1 MLRLILGGSGTGKS
15 RALME
20 EIRRQAD
27 KNRRIFA
34 IVPDQFS
41 FEFDKRLYK
50 MLGFKE
56 YHKVEVYSFS
66 RLAQEIFRI
75 YGGSSGVYAEDSV
88 KTALMYLAVKSC
100 RKEGSLSFWEKQAVS
115 PRFLPLASEAVKD
128 FRMAG
133 IAPEALV
140 KKLSAVNESV
150 RDKLSDLSM
159 IYTEYNRLLTEKGYK
174 DSLAELGEAA
184 AVASKNNF
192 FADSAVF
199 VDEFRSYTK
208 EEYDLLNAVI
218 SGGGDLFAALTLE
231 RLPSGA
237 DSLFSVNL
245 KTYGSMYNM
254 AKAAHV
260 PFEEQWLYEPMRFKN
275 KELSHISKNIFRN
288 GGEKIPCTGHF
299 SISRFHDPYEEI
311 DFVSGEISRLVRE
324 GGYKYGEIAVV
335 SRNLESYAGILE
347 STLRRSGIPYFLD
360 GTEAVTHKSLTI
372 LIMSALKLAAGKKI
386 ETEELLKYGKT
397 GLAGVTWEEISLLE
411 NYCFK
416 WNVEGDFW
424 TCKFPDGEDKE
435 PERIRKKLIE
445 PVLKLKEAC
454 HNTSGIGISQNIY
467 AFLQDIG
474 AMSLLEE
481 MPADG
486 NEELLALRELK
497 KLWNMLIHGLDV
509 LAEILGD
516 EEVTLSDYRELLC
529 AVLSGSKYAVPPQ
542 TLDAVTLSAAERG
555 RLSSPRAVFVVG
567 MNEGVFPAA
576 VKNTGLFSDRDQA
589 ALEEA
594 GMEISFSLKDKVAEE
609 RFITYQALSSPSE
622 ELYVTVPMA
631 DSAGKTLFPSFVTE
645 QLKGLFTDVPEK
657 SGNDLIFYSPT
668 KEAAYY
674 QFVRN
679 FRRDSAEAASI
690 RAALEEDEW
699 YKERITGLDRLSTS
713 NEYRIESKETA
724 KKLFGEKL
732 TISPSR
738 FEDYQLCPFIYFC
751 KKGLRISAP
760 KKVEMNPAEQGN
772 LIHYCLCEILERYNR
787 EKFISASEKELESLV
802 SQAADGYYK
811 EFWDGDFGKT
821 SSFFAML
828 NRVVR
833 TVTKILLRLQEEFEN
848 SEFVPSAFELKIE
861 TDGKCKPR
869 TIRSKNG
876 NEIRFVGT
884 IDRVDSFKKDGKTY
898 LRVVDYKSGV
908 KDFALSDLLY
918 GLNMQMLMY
927 LFTVSEN
934 EALFNNPVPA
944 GILYMPSKDAAPE
957 LLRSDGEEEH
967 KKAENKNYKMK
978 GILLND
984 LSVLEAMEKDVGGV
998 FLPIRKKAAAKTKK
1012 GEAEKIEFTPADL
1025 LFTSVQLERLK
1036 AWTDGLLGEMADS
1049 LADGRI
1055 EASPLKKKNSLPCDY
1070 CDYWSVCGKKPS
1082 SVREYAPDAGDKI
1095 KEIMRGGEESGGEL
1109 D

>member
-1 MLRLILGGSGTGKS
+1 MLHLILGGAGTGKS
-15 RALME
+15 HALME

-27 KNRRIFA
+27 KSRRIFA

-50 MLGFKE
+50 ILGFKE
-56 YHKVEVYSFS
+56 YNKVEVYSFS
-66 RLAQEIFRI
+66 KLSQEIFRI
-75 YGGSSGVYAEDSV
+75 YGGSSGIYAEDSV

-100 RKEGSLSFWEKQAVS
+100 RKEGSLSFWEKQAAS

-133 IAPEALV
+133 IAPDALV
-140 KKLSAVNESV
+140 KKLSTVNESV

-192 FADSAVF
+192 FVASSVF

-218 SGGGDLFAALTLE
+218 SSGGDLFATLTLE
-231 RLPSGA
+231 RSETGA
-237 DSLFSVNL
+237 NSLFSVNQ
-245 KTYGSMYNM
+245 KTYGAMYNI

-260 PFEEQWLYEPMRFKN
+260 PFEEEWLYEPVRFRN
-275 KELSHISKNIFRN
+275 KELSHISTSIFRSKR
-288 GGEKIPCTGHF
+288 EKINCGGHF

-324 GGYKYGEIAVV
+324 DGYTYGNIAVV
-335 SRNLESYAGILE
+335 SRNLESYSGILE
-347 STLRRSGIPYFLD
+347 SALRRSDIPYFLD
-360 GTEAVTHKSLTI
+360 SAEALTHKSLTI
-372 LIMSALKLAAGKKI
+372 LIMSALKLAAARSFDS
-386 ETEELLKYGKT
+386 EELLKYGKT
-397 GLAGVTWEEISLLE
+397 GLAGVSWEEISLLE
-411 NYCFK
+411 NYCYK
-416 WNVEGDFW
+416 WNVDGDFW
-424 TCKFPDGEDKE
+424 VNEFPEGEDKE
-435 PERIRKKLIE
+435 PERIRKKLVE
-445 PVLKLKEAC
+445 PLLKLKEAC
-454 HNTSGIGISQNIY
+454 KAASGIEISKSIY

-481 MPADG
+481 TPAG
-486 NEELLALRELK
+486 NNEELLALRELK
-497 KLWNMLIHGLDV
+497 QLWNMLIHCLDV
-509 LAEILGD
+509 LAEVLG
-516 EEVTLSDYRELLC
+516 EEEISLSDYRELLS

-555 RLSSPRAVFVVG
+555 RLSNPRAVFVIG

-594 GMEISFSLKDKVAEE
+594 GMEISFSLKDKVSEE
-609 RFITYQALSSPSE
+609 SFITYQALSSPSE
-622 ELYVTVPMA
+622 ELYVTLPMA
-631 DSAGKTLFPSFVTE
+631 DSAGKTQFPSFVTE
-645 QLKGLFTDVPEK
+645 QLDGLFTAVPEK
-657 SGNDLIFYSPT
+657 NENDLIFYSPT

-674 QFVRN
+674 QFVRS
-679 FRRDSAEAASI
+679 FQKDSREVASI
-690 RAALEEDEW
+690 RSVLEEDEW
-699 YKERITGLDRLSTS
+699 YKGRITGLDRLSS
-713 NEYRIESKETA
+713 SKEYRIENKETA
-724 KKLFGEKL
+724 RKLFGERL

-751 KKGLRISAP
+751 KKGLGINAP

-772 LIHYCLCEILERYNR
+772 LIHYCLCEILEGYKKD
-787 EKFISASEKELESLV
+787 EFISASFDELKNLV
-802 SQAADGYYK
+802 SRAADGYYK
-811 EFWDGDFGKT
+811 EFWGGDFGKT
-821 SSFFAML
+821 ASFSAML
-828 NRVVR
+828 NRVVI
-833 TVTKILLRLQEEFEN
+833 TITKILARLQEEFRN
-848 SEFVPSAFELKIE
+848 SDFVPSAFELKIE

-869 TIRSKNG
+869 TIRSKKG

-884 IDRVDSFKKDGKTY
+884 IDRVDSFEKDGKTY

-918 GLNMQMLMY
+918 GLNMQMLLY

-934 EALFNNPVPA
+934 EALFKNPVPA

-957 LLRSDGEEEH
+957 LLRSGDDDEF

-984 LSVLEAMEKDVGGV
+984 MSVLEAMEKDVGGV
-998 FLPIRKKAAAKTKK
+998 FLPIRKKAAPKTKK
-1012 GEAEKIEFTPADL
+1012 GEAAEIEFTPSDL
-1025 LFTSVQLERLK
+1025 LFTSAQLERLK

-1055 EASPLKKKNSLPCDY
+1055 EASPLKKKSAMPCDY
-1070 CDYWSVCGKKPS
+1070 CDYWSICGRNPS
-1082 SVREYAPDAGDKI
+1082 AVREYAPDAGDKI
-1095 KEIMRGGEESGGEL
+1095 KEIIGGEESGGKL